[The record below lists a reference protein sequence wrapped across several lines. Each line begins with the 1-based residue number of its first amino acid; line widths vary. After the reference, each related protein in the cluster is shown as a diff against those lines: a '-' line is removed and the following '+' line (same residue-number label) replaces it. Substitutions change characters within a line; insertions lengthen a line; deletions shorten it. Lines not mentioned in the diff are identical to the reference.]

1 MVFSAFDACCAG
13 LGLQA
18 LQQAAGINT
27 VMYFAPSILGLA
39 GFQSP
44 RSAVLASV
52 LPAAVNALG
61 TVVGMRLIDQAGR
74 RYEAPVHFM
83 SYGNTWTCW
92 IGRGFLK
99 VWHCLMPCRSHE
111 PREVLEGV
119 SCRLMY
125 PVE

>member
-1 MVFSAFDACCAG
+1 MPSSFAALQDIQCDGAYFVGFHDLPDFILRCAG

-27 VMYFAPSILGLA
+27 IMYFAPSILGLA

-61 TVVGMRLIDQAGR
+61 TVVGMRLIDRAGR
-74 RYEAPVHFM
+74 RCGPASSCTPVH
-83 SYGNTWTCW
+83 
-92 IGRGFLK
+92 IGL
-99 VWHCLMPCRSHE
+99 HI
-111 PREVLEGV
+111 
-119 SCRLMY
+119 
-125 PVE
+125 